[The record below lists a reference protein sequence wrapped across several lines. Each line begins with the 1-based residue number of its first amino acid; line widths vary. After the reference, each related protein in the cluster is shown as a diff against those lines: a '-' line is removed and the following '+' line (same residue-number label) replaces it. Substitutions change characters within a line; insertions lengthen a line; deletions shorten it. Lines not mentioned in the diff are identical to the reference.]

1 MFTIRIFLIWNDF
14 VTRKQR
20 VRTPQLTINLRNE
33 LLQGLLELSFPLQ
46 RSSLILAALVQL
58 LLVLHYE
65 FFRCLQVRLQPVAL
79 PLLTVI
85 RTVLHTLLPVPP
97 LRIRYRLGLF
107 FIQEGFGFT
116 LLFYSRSLSLK

>member
-14 VTRKQR
+14 CHSKARE
-20 VRTPQLTINLRNE
+20 RTPQLTINLRNE

-65 FFRCLQVRLQPVAL
+65 FFRCL
-79 PLLTVI
+79 
-85 RTVLHTLLPVPP
+85 
-97 LRIRYRLGLF
+97 
-107 FIQEGFGFT
+107 
-116 LLFYSRSLSLK
+116 